1 MISPSNNSN
10 TPPKLAYVEV
20 STPDAGSALVDVVH
34 VYNLRGRFTR
44 TYPFGTRWMLPG
56 TSYSQARILTF
67 VKNPRKPLNLF
78 ETLASE
84 RVSSRTTTNPL
95 IFIAHDSR
103 AQIVSQELHL
113 ANGVPTAKRASFES
127 ILDLTYGVVFVR
139 SRRHRCQ
146 RLARA
151 LILAAGHL
159 ACYIML
165 RNYENIHGA
174 RTETC
179 VAFSPAYTDISRD
192 TTKGSKT
199 SGPSSSAETC
209 SHVGRGVFNQVN
221 HVVFNVRPNIN
232 RHRFLR
238 HFFLLSI
245 HYRAHTR
252 SYLLA

>member
-1 MISPSNNSN
+1 MISPLNNSN
-10 TPPKLAYVEV
+10 TPPELAYVQV

-44 TYPFGTRWMLPG
+44 TYPFGTRWMLPS

-67 VKNPRKPLNLF
+67 VTNPRKPLTLF

-84 RVSSRTTTNPL
+84 RVSSGTTTNAL

-127 ILDLTYGVVFVR
+127 ILDVTYGVVFVR
-139 SRRHRCQ
+139 SRRHRRQ

-174 RTETC
+174 RTETMC
-179 VAFSPAYTDISRD
+179 RILTSIHGYIKGYYQGGQDIRAIISRRD
-192 TTKGSKT
+192 LQSCWKRCVQPGKS
-199 SGPSSSAETC
+199 C
-209 SHVGRGVFNQVN
+209 R
-221 HVVFNVRPNIN
+221 
-232 RHRFLR
+232 L
-238 HFFLLSI
+238 
-245 HYRAHTR
+245 
-252 SYLLA
+252 